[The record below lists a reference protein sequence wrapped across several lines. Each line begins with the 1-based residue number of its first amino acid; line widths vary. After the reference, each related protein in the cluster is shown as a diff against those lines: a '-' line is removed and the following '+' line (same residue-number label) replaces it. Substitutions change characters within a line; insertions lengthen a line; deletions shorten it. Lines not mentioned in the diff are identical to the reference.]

1 MVADLYGG
9 MTMENN
15 LDIWVKI
22 SSQIGELNA
31 SVKSVLDKLT
41 NHEQRL
47 MSLEQKK
54 DGDWK
59 ANLLMLLAKATVI
72 GMVAIGSLTGASS
85 LIQRVLN
92 VNVPVQTEVK
102 K

>member
-1 MVADLYGG
+1 MD
-9 MTMENN
+9 NN

-47 MSLEQKK
+47 TNLETKK
-54 DGDWK
+54 EGDWK
-59 ANLLMLLAKATVI
+59 VSLIMLLAKATVI
-72 GMVAIGSLTGASS
+72 GLVSIGSLTGASK
-85 LIQRVLN
+85 LV
-92 VNVPVQTEVK
+92 
-102 K
+102 

>member
-1 MVADLYGG
+1 MND
-9 MTMENN
+9 N

-47 MSLEQKK
+47 TNLETKK
-54 DGDWK
+54 AEDWK
-59 ANLLMLLAKATVI
+59 TQLLMLLAKAIVI
-72 GMVAIGSLTGASS
+72 GGVAIAGLAGVGGILSKILGVA
-85 LIQRVLN
+85 
-92 VNVPVQTEVK
+92 
-102 K
+102 